1 MILPEFSQTQARAL
15 AGSLE
20 GVATA
25 SGHSASAAQNTVI
38 DGLARLILGVA
49 DRGSIEPVDP
59 ASLSDALD
67 SPEQRE
73 MAAELLVLIALVDIH
88 PDPQC
93 TAEANRYCRALG
105 MRPEN
110 LDLLQEVAQ
119 RKIKHSRHR
128 LFTRFI
134 ADSIRTGSLKSEF
147 FRLEQMFRD
156 AHDHPDIAAPY
167 LALERL
173 PEDTFGNYFFHFYRN
188 RGFKFPGEK
197 GGLPTAWGFEV
208 HDASHILS
216 GYNTDPCDEINVLAF
231 EAGSTSRLPW
241 LLIGVNLV
249 TFNSGLAYGPTKLL
263 HYRPHEGNLDPAEF
277 VRALD
282 RGVRVTRDLSA
293 NFDIHAAWEIPLAD
307 LRGSLGIEG
316 DGDVREDPKYAS
328 RLQ

>member
-1 MILPEFSQTQARAL
+1 MQAYAL
-15 AGSLE
+15 AGSLK

-25 SGHSASAAQNTVI
+25 AGRWASSAQNSVI
-38 DGLARLILGVA
+38 DGLAHLILGIE
-49 DRGSIEPVDP
+49 DRGSIESVDP

-88 PDPQC
+88 ADPQC
-93 TAEANRYCRALG
+93 TAEARRYCQALG
-105 MRPEN
+105 MHPEN

-119 RKIKHSRHR
+119 RKIEHSRHH

-134 ADSIRTGSLKSEF
+134 ADSIRTGSLKSDA
-147 FRLEQMFRD
+147 FRLREMFRD
-156 AHDHPDIAAPY
+156 SHDNPDIAAPY

-173 PEDTFGNYFFHFYRN
+173 PEETFGNYFFHFYRN
-188 RGFKFPGEK
+188 RGFKFPGEP
-197 GGLPTAWGFEV
+197 GGLPTAYGFEV
-208 HDASHILS
+208 HDACHILS
-216 GYNTDPCDEINVLAF
+216 GYNTDPCGEINVLAF

-263 HYRPHEGNLDPAEF
+263 HYVPHEGNLDPAEF

-282 RGVRVTRDLSA
+282 RGVRVSRDLSA
-293 NFDIHAAWEIPLAD
+293 NFDIHSAWEIPVAD

-316 DGDVREDPKYAS
+316 DGDVRADPNYAS
-328 RLQ
+328 RF